1 MVLPID
7 LLAYCGALR
16 QLPSSRIKEREFE
29 TLDKSPP
36 VNTNDPPLFVTIFRN
51 FEQENTLYCH
61 SFIIRK
67 DEEAMELVKL
77 VMEIYYNL
85 IRLQE
90 LDETSYHDQDDN
102 FSIKSL
108 SSVYQS
114 DSVKNL
120 NMDGLS
126 ITKESEKP
134 QRGIYRFID
143 Y

>member
-1 MVLPID
+1 
-7 LLAYCGALR
+7 
-16 QLPSSRIKEREFE
+16 
-29 TLDKSPP
+29 
-36 VNTNDPPLFVTIFRN
+36 
-51 FEQENTLYCH
+51 
-61 SFIIRK
+61 
-67 DEEAMELVKL
+67 MELVKL

-143 Y
+143 YWLFV